1 MGLFRDLSQLPETAK
16 GGVLVI
22 GNFDGVHKGHQA
34 VLARA
39 LEKPEKLTVR
49 QGQKSRFWYLTRI
62 PDNILPRMRLL

>member
-1 MGLFRDLSQLPETAK
+1 MGLFRDLSQLPKTAK

-39 LEKPEKLTVR
+39 LEKAEEIDGHMHARTSCLFVVC
-49 QGQKSRFWYLTRI
+49 GLFV
-62 PDNILPRMRLL
+62 LPKFVGV

>member
-39 LEKPEKLTVR
+39 LVR
-49 QGQKSRFWYLTRI
+49 LVDEADGAQHGVGWGWR
-62 PDNILPRMRLL
+62 